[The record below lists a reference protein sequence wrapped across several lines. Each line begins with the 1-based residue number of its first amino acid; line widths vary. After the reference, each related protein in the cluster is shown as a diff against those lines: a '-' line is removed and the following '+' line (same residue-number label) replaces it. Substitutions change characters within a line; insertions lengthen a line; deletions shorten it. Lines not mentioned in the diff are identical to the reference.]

1 MVIPFS
7 LTAMNAILI
16 CYLNYA
22 AEKKKSRI
30 LKFIRVV
37 KGNVKVQK
45 RIYYN

>member
-22 AEKKKSRI
+22 AEKKKI
-30 LKFIRVV
+30 QNLEVHQ
-37 KGNVKVQK
+37 GCK
-45 RIYYN
+45 R